1 MLDQLVKGV
10 FQGLTGN
17 QGGGNALLQLAA
29 SMLSNNGQFGGI
41 AGLIQQFQRAG
52 LGDQMSSWI
61 STGPNLPISAQQLA
75 QVFGS
80 GQMQQMANQVGLALE
95 AFGDQLSQLLPQ
107 IVDRLTPQGQAPE
120 GGFSDALELL
130 AKLAK

>member
-52 LGDQMSSWI
+52 LGDQM
-61 STGPNLPISAQQLA
+61 
-75 QVFGS
+75 GS
-80 GQMQQMANQVGLALE
+80 
-95 AFGDQLSQLLPQ
+95 
-107 IVDRLTPQGQAPE
+107 
-120 GGFSDALELL
+120 
-130 AKLAK
+130 